1 MPETPTLN
9 RLPRWAP
16 PAAAL
21 GGGAALLLWWRR
33 RSAAASAA
41 SSSAAA
47 PVSSG
52 AYSTGNTA
60 VDNGSAYGAP
70 LPVSVLPP
78 ITLSPPSFT
87 DTSATPVATNP
98 TPSGPPS
105 TPTVNQ
111 PVATPPPAPTLQQAP
126 PAPTPSLTNLPP
138 DLLQKINAAGE
149 HIVKGIVDPKT
160 GGTWWL
166 GSNGGIFAVGGAP
179 FLGSAEP
186 AGFGPST
193 GRYATDIQYLGN
205 GYQVVSNNG
214 EIYRF
219 GG

>member
-1 MPETPTLN
+1 MPEAMPLS

-16 PAAAL
+16 PLAAV
-21 GGGAALLLWWRR
+21 GGGAALLFWWRR
-33 RSAAASAA
+33 RQSATSAA
-41 SSSAAA
+41 SGGSAA
-47 PVSSG
+47 VSDSSG
-52 AYSTGNTA
+52 YYATGNNA

-78 ITLSPPSFT
+78 ITLSPQGG
-87 DTSATPVATNP
+87 SAPTTTMPNP
-98 TPSGPPS
+98 APTGPPV

-111 PVATPPPAPTLQQAP
+111 PIAAPPPAPTLQQAP
-126 PAPTPSLTNLPP
+126 PASTPSLTNLPA
-138 DLLQKINAAGE
+138 DLLQKIEAGGE
-149 HIVKGIVDPKT
+149 RIVKGIVDPKS

-179 FLGSAEP
+179 FLGSALP
-186 AGFGPST
+186 YGFGPST
-193 GRYATDIQYLGN
+193 GRYASDIQYLGN
-205 GYQVVSNNG
+205 GYQVVSNHG